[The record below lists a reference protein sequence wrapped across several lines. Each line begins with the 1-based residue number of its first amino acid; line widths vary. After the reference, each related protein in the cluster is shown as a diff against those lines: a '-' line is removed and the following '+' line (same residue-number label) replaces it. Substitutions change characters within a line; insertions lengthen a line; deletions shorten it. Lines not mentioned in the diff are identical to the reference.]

1 MMIMMVMMMM
11 MMMMIMMMIMIIMM
25 MDRFGE
31 LPEMV
36 EGKFHCQHED
46 CLYTS
51 TKTKVVM
58 MILMR

>member
-1 MMIMMVMMMM
+1 MIMMMIIMI
-11 MMMMIMMMIMIIMM
+11 MMIMMMMM

-36 EGKFHCQHED
+36 EGRFHCQHED

-51 TKTKVVM
+51 TKTKVMM
-58 MILMR
+58 MIMMR

>member
-1 MMIMMVMMMM
+1 MMV
-11 MMMMIMMMIMIIMM
+11 IMIIMM

-51 TKTKVVM
+51 TKTKVMIMIM
-58 MILMR
+58 MR